1 MGLTYHKI
9 IKRCLGCDFGQ
20 GETDLDNE
28 DLQRRF
34 LEDVVSELQQLR
46 EHMKAKNFAPPG

>member
-1 MGLTYHKI
+1 MGLTYSKI
-9 IKRCLGCDFGQ
+9 IKNCLGCDFGL

-34 LEDVVSELQQLR
+34 LEDVVLGLQQLKEVMGEANSR
-46 EHMKAKNFAPPG
+46 F